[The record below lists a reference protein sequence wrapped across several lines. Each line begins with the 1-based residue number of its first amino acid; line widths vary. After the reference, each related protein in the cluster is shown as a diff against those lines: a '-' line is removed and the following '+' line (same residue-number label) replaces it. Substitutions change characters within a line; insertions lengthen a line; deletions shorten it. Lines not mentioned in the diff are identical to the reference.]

1 MPPRTLAFLLL
12 ALASLMWSGN
22 WVIGRGLRELMDPI
36 ELNFW
41 RWFLACFV
49 LAPFAWAGLQ
59 GKWAVLRRDAWML
72 TLSALLGVSI
82 FQSLVY
88 LGLRTTEVV
97 NAILLN
103 SSLPLFIVLC
113 SWVME
118 REKATARQ
126 VAGMLVSFLGIVVI
140 ILRGELDRLL
150 QFDFHAGDAWILLA
164 MPVWGVYAV
173 LLKRRPKELDG
184 LGFLF
189 VISLIG
195 TLLLLPV
202 YLVDILRHPPLPPTA
217 GQAAGVLYMAVAA
230 SAAAFWCWNQGVTI
244 VGANVAGF
252 TLHLL
257 PLFGTVL
264 AILFLGEQFRLFH
277 AVGFATILAGVV
289 LATRRPA

>member
-22 WVIGRGLRELMDPI
+22 WVMGRALREAMDPI

-41 RWFLACFV
+41 RWLLACFV
-49 LAPFAWAGLQ
+49 LAPFAWAGLK
-59 GKWAVLRRDAWML
+59 GKAQVLRRDAWLL
-72 TLSALLGVSI
+72 TLMALLGVSI

-103 SSLPLFIVLC
+103 SSLPLFILLC
-113 SWVME
+113 SWAIE
-118 REKATARQ
+118 REKATLRQ
-126 VAGMLVSFLGIVVI
+126 LAGMIVSFAGIVVI
-140 ILRGELDRLL
+140 VLRGELARLL
-150 QFDFHAGDAWILLA
+150 QFEFHAGDAWILLA

-184 LGFLF
+184 IGFLF
-189 VISLIG
+189 VLSVIG

-202 YLVDILRHPPLPPTA
+202 YLVDILRAPPAMPTPS
-217 GQAAGVLYMAVAA
+217 QAAGVIYMAVAA
-230 SAAAFWCWNQGVTI
+230 SAAAFWCWNQGVAV

-257 PLFGTVL
+257 PMFGTVL
-264 AILFLGEQFRLFH
+264 AIIFLGEQFRPFH

-289 LATRRPA
+289 LAARR

>member
-12 ALASLMWSGN
+12 ALACLMWSGN
-22 WVIGRGLRELMDPI
+22 WVIGRALREAMDPI

-49 LAPFAWAGLQ
+49 LAPFAWAGLK
-59 GKWAVLRRDAWML
+59 GKGAVLRREAWTL

-103 SSLPLFIVLC
+103 SSLPLFILLC
-113 SWVME
+113 SWVIE
-118 REKATARQ
+118 RERATLRQ
-126 VAGMLVSFLGIVVI
+126 LAGMLLSFAGIVVI
-140 ILRGELDRLL
+140 VLRGEPARLL
-150 QFDFHAGDAWILLA
+150 QFEFHAGDAWILLA

-184 LGFLF
+184 MGFLF
-189 VISLIG
+189 VISVIG

-202 YLVDILRHPPLPPTA
+202 YVVDILRSPPVMPSPA
-217 GQAAGVLYMAVAA
+217 QAAGVLYMAVAA
-230 SAAAFWCWNQGVTI
+230 SAAAFWCWNQGVAI

-264 AILFLGEQFRLFH
+264 AIIFLGEQFRLFH

-289 LATRRPA
+289 LATRR